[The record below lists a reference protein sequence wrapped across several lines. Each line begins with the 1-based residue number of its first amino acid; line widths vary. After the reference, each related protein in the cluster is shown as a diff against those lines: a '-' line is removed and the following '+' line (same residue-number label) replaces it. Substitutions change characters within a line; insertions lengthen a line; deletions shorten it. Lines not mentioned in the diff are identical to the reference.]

1 MHSIETIDVSRPRP
15 STHAE
20 MAAAAVRDVLLAML
34 LVLALPLGLI
44 VAFSPLVV
52 LVRFAL
58 GLAGLL

>member
-1 MHSIETIDVSRPRP
+1 
-15 STHAE
+15 